1 MEPQDL
7 AAADR
12 SALMLLL
19 QTVHTDVRS
28 MRSELAEHIANEPED
43 WAKVVK
49 KISEDAFPDGDADGH
64 RKAHEAQ
71 MTAIMNRAEFWRKMA
86 FEITKYG
93 LIGLLGWLAV
103 HAWLAFLQGPTK

>member
-1 MEPQDL
+1 METQDL

-12 SALMLLL
+12 SALMLLV
-19 QTVHTDVRS
+19 QTIHTDVRS
-28 MRSELAEHIANEPED
+28 MREDLATHISNEPED
-43 WAKVVK
+43 WARVVR

-71 MTAIMNRAEFWRKMA
+71 MNAIIARAEFWKKMV

-93 LIGLLGWLAV
+93 LIGLLGWLAF
-103 HAWLAFLQGPTK
+103 HAWMAFLQGPSK